1 MSNAE
6 EKIEQLEL
14 ELKSNYAML
23 VAILM
28 QTGPVDFNLNQKP
41 EPGTV
46 VRLTEHPGNFFTVS
60 LEKEVVDGQ

>member
-1 MSNAE
+1 MSAE
-6 EKIEQLEL
+6 EQKIEQLEL

-28 QTGPVDFNLNQKP
+28 QTGPVEFSLRDKP

-46 VRLTEHPGNFFTVS
+46 VRLVEHPGDFFTVS